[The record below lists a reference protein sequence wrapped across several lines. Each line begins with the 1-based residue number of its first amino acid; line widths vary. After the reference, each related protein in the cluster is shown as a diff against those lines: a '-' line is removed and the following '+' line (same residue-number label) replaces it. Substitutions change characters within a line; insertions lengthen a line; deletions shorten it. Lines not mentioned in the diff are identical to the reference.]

1 MGETMEDINQINEL
15 NQNEIYIVE
24 ATKNYVF
31 EQLKD
36 DTSGHDW
43 WHIHR
48 VVSNT
53 IKLARLEKTAN
64 MFICVMAALLHDVID
79 DKLVE
84 DEVEAVEAVK
94 QFMTEQSVATEEQAS
109 ILSIICHMSFKGGQQ
124 APLSTIEGFVVQDA
138 DRLDA
143 IGAIGIAR
151 TIYYSGYK
159 GRPIHDPDLKPR
171 ENMSL
176 EEYRNGKD
184 TAILHFYE
192 KLLKLKD
199 LMNTE
204 SGRQIAEGR
213 HAYLVGYLEQFYAEW
228 DAER

>member
-1 MGETMEDINQINEL
+1 MGEIMEDINQINEL
-15 NQNEIYIVE
+15 NQNEKYIVK

-36 DTSGHDW
+36 DKSGHDW

-53 IKLARLEKTAN
+53 IKLARLEKKAN
-64 MFICVMAALLHDVID
+64 MFICLMAALLHDVID

-213 HAYLVGYLEQFYAEW
+213 HAYLEGYLEQFYAEW